1 MRILNAYYF
10 RAHMY
15 TLVPRHVREDME
27 WMASVGTT
35 AVSLAILEQDLTA
48 VPHNL
53 DLICR
58 EAERVGL
65 QVFAVPSRWSGLVAG
80 APKVPSMFAVQHPE
94 LWLQKADGSPHIDP
108 FSGPCCDVTK
118 PAVVD
123 FWFATL
129 TKLLTRWP
137 IRGLIWDE
145 PKSLGVQPLPELV
158 RFYDSIGAH
167 AKSLR
172 PDTSISMFL
181 HSFYGNDI
189 AEPCSRIPSLDCFGC
204 DGRPWGPAE
213 APLIDHDAKVLLGGH
228 AARFL
233 GLARAAGKGGLLLI
247 ENHDVAV
254 AGYDIM
260 DQRLPEVLALGAEHL
275 IYYYYPRNLVDP
287 ERVMAIMARHLKTL
301 PR

>member
-1 MRILNAYYF
+1 MAAKNTLLIVDDQTLFREGLKTIISRNPAYE
-10 RAHMY
+10 
-15 TLVPRHVREDME
+15 V
-27 WMASVGTT
+27 VGETGRGET
-35 AVSLAILEQDLTA
+35 AIQ
-48 VPHNL
+48 
-53 DLICR
+53 
-58 EAERVGL
+58 
-65 QVFAVPSRWSGLVAG
+65 
-80 APKVPSMFAVQHPE
+80 M
-94 LWLQKADGSPHIDP
+94 
-108 FSGPCCDVTK
+108 
-118 PAVVD
+118 
-123 FWFATL
+123 
-129 TKLLTRWP
+129 
-137 IRGLIWDE
+137 
-145 PKSLGVQPLPELV
+145 
-158 RFYDSIGAH
+158 

-233 GLARAAGKGGLLLI
+233 GLARGAGKGGLLLI

-287 ERVMAIMARHLKTL
+287 ERVMATMAKHLR
-301 PR
+301 PAYR